1 MSYPDQHR
9 FAMQV
14 AQLSRAWRSELDR
27 RLVGLGLSQARWLVL
42 LHLARF
48 TEMPTQRELA
58 QSVGVEGPT
67 LARLLDGLEAQGL
80 VTRVAVPEDRRAK
93 KIALQPKAIVTAY
106 PVRGLDIGATEMIYE
121 LLLEQRDRGAGVL
134 FISEDLDALIKYS
147 DRILVL
153 YRGRVMGILNR
164 EEAKLGRIGM
174 MMMGTTPEEV
184 TRYEALSHF

>member
-48 TEMPTQRELA
+48 SEMPTQRELA

-67 LARLLDGLEAQGL
+67 LARLLDSLESQGL

-93 KIALQPKAIVTAY
+93 KMSLSAGARSSARQPDEVNRLHCQKSDHFLIVF
-106 PVRGLDIGATEMIYE
+106 
-121 LLLEQRDRGAGVL
+121 
-134 FISEDLDALIKYS
+134 FICLIF
-147 DRILVL
+147 D
-153 YRGRVMGILNR
+153 
-164 EEAKLGRIGM
+164 
-174 MMMGTTPEEV
+174 
-184 TRYEALSHF
+184 

>member
-67 LARLLDGLEAQGL
+67 LARLLDSLEAQEL
-80 VTRVAVPEDRRAK
+80 VMRVAVPEDRRAK
-93 KIALQPKAIVTAY
+93 KIALQPKVQPLIEKIEAISTQLRQEVF
-106 PVRGLDIGATEMIYE
+106 
-121 LLLEQRDRGAGVL
+121 AGIDEDDLRRCQQVHAHVL
-134 FISEDLDALIKYS
+134 GNLTK
-147 DRILVL
+147 
-153 YRGRVMGILNR
+153 
-164 EEAKLGRIGM
+164 
-174 MMMGTTPEEV
+174 
-184 TRYEALSHF
+184 

>member
-67 LARLLDGLEAQGL
+67 LARLLDSLEAQEL
-80 VTRVAVPEDRRAK
+80 VTRIAVPEDRRAK
-93 KIALQPKAIVTAY
+93 KIALQPKAQPLIEKIEAISTQLRQEVFAGIDEDDLRRCQQ
-106 PVRGLDIGATEMIYE
+106 VHARVLGN
-121 LLLEQRDRGAGVL
+121 LL
-134 FISEDLDALIKYS
+134 K
-147 DRILVL
+147 
-153 YRGRVMGILNR
+153 
-164 EEAKLGRIGM
+164 
-174 MMMGTTPEEV
+174 
-184 TRYEALSHF
+184 